1 MIRHTCNRGRLRA
14 RRFESYEDGD
24 VIDQKIFNLS
34 IVGSHGQR
42 EIDKEIKALIRF
54 IKTGRGTVSYT
65 HLRAHET

>member
-24 VIDQKIFNLS
+24 VIDNKIFNLS

-54 IKTGRGTVSYT
+54 IKTGRGM
-65 HLRAHET
+65 